1 MIYIDD
7 LKENYEDLN
16 LPEEFVMCLPSRC
29 SDCGAPLVMSET
41 LTGLH
46 CSNPKCGSKI
56 VMRIRQICKDMNVLG
71 FGEANIEKFVEYY
84 HVVNPLN
91 MFELQLGMPL
101 CNGMS
106 QEVADK
112 IIQQIIDKKHFQ
124 LWEYVKV
131 ANIPFV
137 RTSARPIF
145 TGYKNLTEAFKDIE
159 SGGVGFIMKKLGL
172 VGDEDGVSV
181 QAMKIYTSLMENKED
196 LLENEKDVYIIS
208 TEGKKDLAVVCSDQV
223 GGRWHTKPE
232 FYAYVKEHFG
242 DRYNIS
248 FLNSASKK
256 INYLVWAGADGS
268 PARYTSKVQKVEGY
282 NAKGSNI
289 PIVTGEQFVKLL
301 EDGQV

>member
-1 MIYIDD
+1 MGVQCSREEHQDVE
-7 LKENYEDLN
+7 KE
-16 LPEEFVMCLPSRC
+16 
-29 SDCGAPLVMSET
+29 
-41 LTGLH
+41 
-46 CSNPKCGSKI
+46 
-56 VMRIRQICKDMNVLG
+56 
-71 FGEANIEKFVEYY
+71 
-84 HVVNPLN
+84 
-91 MFELQLGMPL
+91 
-101 CNGMS
+101 
-106 QEVADK
+106 
-112 IIQQIIDKKHFQ
+112 
-124 LWEYVKV
+124 
-131 ANIPFV
+131 
-137 RTSARPIF
+137 SARDPLSDPF
-145 TGYKNLTEAFKDIE
+145 MDGSRLRFLRRARKRYKRLRSLFSDD
-159 SGGVGFIMKKLGL
+159 GG
-172 VGDEDGVSV
+172 DGNSCVR
-181 QAMKIYTSLMENKED
+181 
-196 LLENEKDVYIIS
+196 S